1 MTDVLNE
8 KGEVIGHKDPIG
20 PEGEQGCASK
30 VDDILSQGAAWTP
43 AAGADKGKVEDL
55 LDPNFF
61 DSLEIDE
68 AAIEAKRDGGGEAFE
83 PSNNCEGGGCII

>member
-1 MTDVLNE
+1 M
-8 KGEVIGHKDPIG
+8 
-20 PEGEQGCASK
+20 SK
-30 VDDILSQGAAWTP
+30 VDDILAQGSAFPKNNNAS
-43 AAGADKGKVEDL
+43 
-55 LDPNFF
+55 DPFDEQNFF